1 MAIVL
6 DPRRTEPPAPLQL
19 PNLPKHVAII
29 MDGNGRWARER
40 GRSRIAGHRAGTEN
54 IRKVIERVADYGIRY
69 LTLFAFS
76 TENWN
81 RPRYE
86 VRGLMQLLNYYLRRE
101 TMNLHEN
108 GIKVVHLGDLSALNG
123 GLQKRVL
130 DAIDF
135 TKNNDRMTLAL
146 AWNYGGRAEIVE
158 AVKRI
163 AIAGIPP
170 EEIDESIV
178 SAYLTTADLPDP
190 DLIIR
195 TAGEMRISNFLL
207 WQAAYAELC
216 FVPHYWPDF
225 GPDHIDEALL
235 TYSRRTRR
243 FGAIPAGEQDRG
255 PLNGARENGAS
266 TQDRG

>member
-1 MAIVL
+1 
-6 DPRRTEPPAPLQL
+6 
-19 PNLPKHVAII
+19 

-123 GLQKRVL
+123 GLQKRVGE
-130 DAIDF
+130 AIEL
-135 TKNNDRMTLAL
+135 TKSNDRMTLAL

-158 AVKRI
+158 AVRRI
-163 AIAGIPP
+163 ATEGIPP
-170 EEIDESIV
+170 EDIDESVV
-178 SAYLTTADLPDP
+178 SDRLTTADLPDP

-243 FGAIPAGEQDRG
+243 FGAIPDDERDPAPVNG
-255 PLNGARENGAS
+255 PVDNGTN
-266 TQDRG
+266 TQLSG

>member
-6 DPRRTEPPAPLQL
+6 NSRRTEPPPPLQL
-19 PNLPKHVAII
+19 PTLPGHVAII

-54 IRKVIERVADYGIRY
+54 IRRVIERVADYGIPY

-108 GIKVVHLGDLSALNG
+108 GIKVKHLGDLSALNPR
-123 GLQKRVL
+123 LQKLVL
-130 DAIDF
+130 EAIDL
-135 TKNNDRMTLAL
+135 TSNNERMTLSL
-146 AWNYGGRAEIVE
+146 AWNYGGRADIVE

-163 AIAGIPP
+163 AASGIPP
-170 EEIDESIV
+170 EEIDESVV
-178 SAYLTTADLPDP
+178 SAHLATAELPDP

-207 WQAAYAELC
+207 WQAAYSELC
-216 FVPHYWPDF
+216 FVPAYWPDF
-225 GPDHIDEALL
+225 DIEHIDDALL

-243 FGAIPAGEQDRG
+243 FGAIPEEKSGSST
-255 PLNGARENGAS
+255 NGAEPGS
-266 TQDRG
+266 TSG

>member
-54 IRKVIERVADYGIRY
+54 IRKVIERVADYGIKH

-101 TMNLHEN
+101 TINLHEN
-108 GIKVVHLGDLSALNG
+108 GIRVHHLGDLSALNSV
-123 GLQKRVL
+123 LQKRVL
-130 DAIDF
+130 EAIDL
-135 TKNNDRMTLAL
+135 TKDNDRMTLSL
-146 AWNYGGRAEIVE
+146 AWNYGGRADIVA

-163 AIAGIPP
+163 AEQGIPP
-170 EEIDESIV
+170 DQIDESV
-178 SAYLTTADLPDP
+178 VAANLATAGLPDP

-235 TYSRRTRR
+235 TFSRRTRR
-243 FGAIPAGEQDRG
+243 FGAIPDDEQDSA
-255 PLNGARENGAS
+255 PPNGAGKNGAS
-266 TQDRG
+266 PETHG